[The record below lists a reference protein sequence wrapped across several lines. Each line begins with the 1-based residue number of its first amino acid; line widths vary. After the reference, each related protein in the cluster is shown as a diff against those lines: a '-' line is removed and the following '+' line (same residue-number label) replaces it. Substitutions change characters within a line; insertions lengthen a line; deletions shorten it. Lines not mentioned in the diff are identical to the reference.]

1 LRVLITRSAEQAPAL
16 ADALSELGVEPVIVP
31 TIEIVSPASFADLDQ
46 AIASLD
52 QVDYLVLTSTNA
64 VEAFFDRLASL
75 GHSAAILDTLQI
87 VAVGPK
93 SAAAI
98 DAHGVSADLTPK
110 DYRAEGVVSLL
121 KERVAGKKVL
131 YPKAA
136 LARELI
142 PKQLGNA
149 GAEVIEP
156 VAYASAPPQGASAS
170 LKQALDDGL
179 DLLTFTASSTV
190 ENFINLLDAGDLT
203 LARQVPVAS
212 IGPLT
217 SATATK
223 QGFEVIIEPDSS
235 TLDNMVAAIKT
246 YFEKR

>member
-64 VEAFFDRLASL
+64 VEAFFDRLATL